1 MPKKMLLVLVCMWLL
16 LMPVTALAK
25 ETEEVST
32 LEQVLEMTMFSDE
45 QKEQIRA
52 EAKELEEKIF
62 FDDESLT
69 EISLDEDGRFWFT
82 FLIDLKSQGRMME
95 WNMTLLDVEGG
106 VGFLVV
112 EGDKRNEVIWMD
124 DGRLLIDGK
133 EVTATRGNAE
143 EMGLEEIDHRLYRNG
158 VLVETKEL
166 VLEGEEESREEEQEP
181 WFGAPLYGF
190 VGSQWQTQPV
200 YATCLIG
207 PYLYF
212 SMDIGLAMQFG
223 M

>member
-25 ETEEVST
+25 ETEEMST
-32 LEQVLEMTMFSDE
+32 LEQVLETCTFSDE

-52 EAKELEEKIF
+52 EAKELEEKLF

-69 EISLDEDGRFWFT
+69 EISLDADGRFWFT

-158 VLVETKEL
+158 VPVETKEL
-166 VLEGEEESREEEQEP
+166 VLEGEEESREEEQES

-200 YATCLIG
+200 YASFLVG

-212 SMDIGLAMQFG
+212 FMDIGLAMQFG
-223 M
+223 R